1 VSGLPLPWRVPVMQ
15 APIGPAAT
23 PALAAAV
30 SEAGGI
36 GSLGAS
42 WTEPD
47 ALRSQ
52 IREVRRLTAGPLCVN
67 LVLAFEQEERLEIAL
82 AEGVELI
89 SFSWGMDVALVARAH
104 AGGAAVIAQAGS
116 ADDARAAVEAG
127 CDAVVAQGIEAGG
140 HVQGDVGV
148 LALVAELSRLL
159 TVPVLGAGG
168 IADAHGVRAVMAAG
182 AAGAMMGTRFL
193 ATPEADAHPE
203 WTARLVAASAADT
216 VLTGLFDGGWPGAAH
231 RVLRN
236 STYRAWDAAGRPPAG
251 SRPAEGEVVARHG
264 DVEIERY
271 AADEPRRATTG
282 DLEAMCLYAGQG
294 VGLITAIEPAADVVR
309 RIAAELDRNRRGPAG
324 EARAPARG
332 RQRS

>member
-1 VSGLPLPWRVPVMQ
+1 MTGSPLPWRVPVMQ

-47 ALRSQ
+47 MLRSQ
-52 IREVRRLTAGPLCVN
+52 IREIRRLTERAFCVN
-67 LVLAFEQEERLEIAL
+67 LVLAFEQAERLELVL

-89 SFSWGMDVALVARAH
+89 SFSWGVDAALVARAH
-104 AGGAAVIAQAGS
+104 AGGAAVMAQAGS
-116 ADDARAAVEAG
+116 AAEARTAVGAG
-127 CDAVVAQGIEAGG
+127 CDALVAQGIEAGG
-140 HVQGDVGV
+140 HVQGEVGV
-148 LALVAELSRLL
+148 LALVAELSRSLS
-159 TVPVLGAGG
+159 VPVLAAGG
-168 IADAHGVRAVMAAG
+168 IADARGVKAAMAAG
-182 AAGAMMGTRFL
+182 AEGAMIGTRFL
-193 ATPEADAHPE
+193 ATPEADVHPD
-203 WTARLVAASAADT
+203 WAARLVAGAAADT
-216 VLTGLFDGGWPGAAH
+216 VLTGLFDGGWPEAPH

-236 STYRAWDAAGRPPAG
+236 STYRAWDDAGRPPVG
-251 SRPAEGEVVARHG
+251 SRPGEGEVVARHG

-294 VGLITAIEPAADVVR
+294 VGLVTAIEPAADVVS
-309 RIAAELDRNRRGPAG
+309 RIAAELPAH
-324 EARAPARG
+324 R
-332 RQRS
+332 

>member
-1 VSGLPLPWRVPVMQ
+1 MTGSPLPWRVPVMQ

-47 ALRSQ
+47 MLRSQ
-52 IREVRRLTAGPLCVN
+52 IREIRRLTERAFCVN
-67 LVLAFEQEERLEIAL
+67 LVLAFEQAERLELVL

-89 SFSWGMDVALVARAH
+89 SFSWGVDAALVARAH
-104 AGGAAVIAQAGS
+104 AGGAAVMAQAGS
-116 ADDARAAVEAG
+116 AAEARAAVDAG
-127 CDAVVAQGIEAGG
+127 CDALVAQGIEAGG
-140 HVQGDVGV
+140 HVQGEVGV
-148 LALVAELSRLL
+148 LALVAELSRSLS
-159 TVPVLGAGG
+159 VPVLAAGG
-168 IADAHGVRAVMAAG
+168 IADARGVKAAMAAG
-182 AAGAMMGTRFL
+182 AEGAMIGTRFL
-193 ATPEADAHPE
+193 ATPEADVHPD
-203 WTARLVAASAADT
+203 WAARLVAGAAADT
-216 VLTGLFDGGWPGAAH
+216 VLTGLFDGGWPEAPH

-236 STYRAWDAAGRPPAG
+236 STYRAWDDAGRPAVG
-251 SRPAEGEVVARHG
+251 SRPGEGEVVARHG

-294 VGLITAIEPAADVVR
+294 VGLVTAIEPAADVVS
-309 RIAAELDRNRRGPAG
+309 RIAAELPAH
-324 EARAPARG
+324 R
-332 RQRS
+332 